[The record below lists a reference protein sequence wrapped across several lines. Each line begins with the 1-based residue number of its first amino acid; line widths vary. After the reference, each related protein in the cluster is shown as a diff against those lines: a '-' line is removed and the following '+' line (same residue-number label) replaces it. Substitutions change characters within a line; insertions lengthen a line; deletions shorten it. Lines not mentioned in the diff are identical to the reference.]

1 MARALDPDRRM
12 DPVLPY
18 PPRDDNSR
26 RRPFRV
32 LTYSHDSFGLGHLR
46 RSVTLASAF
55 TAHGPHVHA
64 LCLTG
69 SPVPDLFPLPDRCDL
84 VKLPAIGKAAN
95 GDYVARRLP
104 MPFGEISTL
113 RSDLITATV
122 RSFRPDLLLV
132 DHTAAGPGGEL
143 LPVLRRLQND
153 STPMRIVLGLRDV
166 LDSPMRTRAELQRQR
181 TLEVIRDCYDHV
193 LVYGDA
199 AVFDP
204 VREYAFPDDVA
215 AKVTFTG
222 PVVPEAARLPR
233 LPRQPGEPR
242 HVVVTTGGGE
252 DGYALLRA
260 ALAALRGPLR
270 DEPLRATIVAGPLLA
285 AEAFAD
291 LARAARGGRD
301 ITLLRSSDAMH
312 ELFGAADLVVGM
324 GGYNTVY
331 ENLVRGVPLLVLPRR
346 APREEQWER
355 CRRLA
360 DAGHLRLLDDAAL
373 GDPHAFAAALR
384 DALTHAAAAPTARL
398 PGNGA
403 DVAARVCMT
412 LTRAR
417 ATASRTFARFGS

>member
-1 MARALDPDRRM
+1 M

-18 PPRDDNSR
+18 PSLDAGSR

-55 TAHGPHVHA
+55 TACGPHVHA

-69 SPVPDLFPLPDRCDL
+69 SPVPDLFPLPERCDL
-84 VKLPAIGKAAN
+84 IKLPSIGKAAN
-95 GDYVARRLP
+95 GDYIARRLP
-104 MPFGEISTL
+104 MAFGEISTL

-153 STPMRIVLGLRDV
+153 SNATRIVLGLRDV
-166 LDSPMRTRAELQRQR
+166 VDSPMRARAELQRDR
-181 TLEVIRDCYDHV
+181 TFEIVRDCYDHV

-199 AVFDP
+199 DVFDL
-204 VREYAFPDDVA
+204 VREYDFPRDIA

-222 PVVPEAARLPR
+222 PVVPNAARS
-233 LPRQPGEPR
+233 PRQLSEPGAPR
-242 HVVVTTGGGE
+242 HIVVTTGGGE
-252 DGYALLRA
+252 DGYVLLRA
-260 ALAALRGPLR
+260 AMAALQGPLR
-270 DEPLRATIVAGPLLA
+270 GERLRATIVAGPLLA
-285 AEAFAD
+285 TTAFAD
-291 LARAARGGRD
+291 LARAGRGAPD
-301 ITLLRSSDAMH
+301 ITLLRSTDAMH
-312 ELFGAADLVVGM
+312 ELLGSADLVIGM

-360 DAGHLRLLDDAAL
+360 DSGRLRLLDETTVA
-373 GDPHAFAAALR
+373 DPHAFAAALLHALA
-384 DALTHAAAAPTARL
+384 DAANHTPAPL

-403 DVAARVCMT
+403 AVAVRTCMALARSRT
-412 LTRAR
+412 TP
-417 ATASRTFARFGS
+417 SRTFARFGS